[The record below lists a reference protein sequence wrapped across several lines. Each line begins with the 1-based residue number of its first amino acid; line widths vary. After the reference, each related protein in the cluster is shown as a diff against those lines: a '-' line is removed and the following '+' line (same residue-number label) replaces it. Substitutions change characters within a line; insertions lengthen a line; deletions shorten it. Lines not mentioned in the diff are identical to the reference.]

1 MIKGKLTNADDQIS
15 DLLKWLNPRGQRD
28 NSLLKA
34 LKVWLPEIEASFHR
48 RRVIMGIEKPDVEED
63 EVRRRP
69 SRRVA
74 GGEEEGYLGWKVSF
88 RLYNTI

>member
-1 MIKGKLTNADDQIS
+1 
-15 DLLKWLNPRGQRD
+15 
-28 NSLLKA
+28 
-34 LKVWLPEIEASFHR
+34 
-48 RRVIMGIEKPDVEED
+48 MGLEKPEVEED